1 MLKKHRW
8 KQDVAI
14 RGMTRIHRSQ
24 SKLSRMGLATAHR
37 SLVIAFV
44 LLSQILWRKRKVR
57 SHSSQAVKT
66 NHKTTLVCTG
76 LKWKPERTVG
86 STEQLSHACQMQVI
100 LLLRVS
106 ALWVRLPEMEIG
118 DFSFTETRLLL
129 NQNTSYPKLLANF
142 ILPKLQ
148 GLFRLTHFILAL
160 LIALRLILG

>member
-1 MLKKHRW
+1 M
-8 KQDVAI
+8 
-14 RGMTRIHRSQ
+14 
-24 SKLSRMGLATAHR
+24 
-37 SLVIAFV
+37 
-44 LLSQILWRKRKVR
+44 
-57 SHSSQAVKT
+57 
-66 NHKTTLVCTG
+66 
-76 LKWKPERTVG
+76 G